1 MRAVAQ
7 WLDLTR
13 GTDRSNHC
21 RSGGAYILTRTHAPL
36 LMGRISARAS
46 KDGEVRILLTVTG
59 RYDCPQVHI
68 SFALNRCSAMS
79 TNRTAV
85 KPFTC

>member
-1 MRAVAQ
+1 MRAVVVARPNAERIDRATA
-7 WLDLTR
+7 DLR
-13 GTDRSNHC
+13 GLHLSRVP
-21 RSGGAYILTRTHAPL
+21 RAPSH
-36 LMGRISARAS
+36 GKDSARAS
-46 KDGEVRILLTVTG
+46 KKREVRFFYYSLTG
-59 RYDCPQVHI
+59 RYDSPQVHI